1 MEDQSNTKLLK
12 QLTKR
17 TRNPDASK
25 KLGPSKNKSEADSR
39 SENPAIKYIKA
50 SCPEFLKRPSA
61 KVAFDV
67 AVFGAAVFII
77 IKFGSEMA
85 TTFENVTP
93 SEQSVMRE
101 LKAAQD

>member
-1 MEDQSNTKLLK
+1 M
-12 QLTKR
+12 TKR
-17 TRNPDASK
+17 TRNPDAAK
-25 KLGPSKNKSEADSR
+25 NLGPSKKKESVDPR

-50 SCPEFLKRPSA
+50 SIPDFMRRPSA

-67 AVFGAAVFII
+67 AVFGAAAFII

-85 TTFENVTP
+85 QTFEEITP

-101 LKAAQD
+101 LKAA